1 MIRNML
7 QRFMYGRY
15 GTDQLNQTLIGVY
28 LVLFVIYMLT
38 GSQILYLLSFFLM
51 VLTLIRMLSRNFA
64 ARRAEN
70 AKFQKV
76 AGPAIRWLRLQ
87 RTIHRDK
94 EHCYFK
100 CPNCGQYL
108 RVPRGKGRITVTCRG
123 CGASFEE
130 KS

>member
-15 GTDQLNQTLIGVY
+15 GTDLLNQVMVGAY
-28 LVLFVIYMLT
+28 LVLFLVYLFT
-38 GSQILYLLSFFLM
+38 GLPVLYLLSFVLM
-51 VLTLIRMLSRNFA
+51 ILTLVRMLSRNFA

-70 AKFQKV
+70 AKFQKLASPV
-76 AGPAIRWLRLQ
+76 IRWLRLQ

-108 RVPRGKGRITVTCRG
+108 RVPKGKGRITVTCRG
-123 CGASFEE
+123 CGASFQE